1 MNYLKALNYG
11 NNQLKINNINTHGLD
26 SEILLSKILNKTR
39 EDILINL
46 EKNILPVELA
56 KYKKLICRRKS
67 NEPVAYIIQ
76 NKEFWKSNFFINK
89 DVLIPR
95 PETELVIEE
104 IIKLININGSKSILD
119 VGTGSGCIII
129 SLLKE
134 RPNCFA
140 TAIDISKKALKVA
153 KYNAKIHHLKNKI
166 RFINIDIDKFNLN
179 KYDFIISNPP
189 YIKNLSLMRLDD
201 SIKLYEPHLALEA
214 GKDGLREI
222 KKLII
227 RSRKLLKNNGK
238 LIFEIGFDQID
249 NIRNLLNKN
258 GFFINKI
265 CNDMNFIPRVIIST
279 KLS

>member
-104 IIKLININGSKSILD
+104 VIKLINHNSSKSILD

>member
-11 NNQLKINNINTHGLD
+11 NNQLKINNINTHSLD

-46 EKNILPVELA
+46 EKNILPEELA
-56 KYKKLICRRKS
+56 KYKKLISRRKS
-67 NEPVAYIIQ
+67 NEPVAYIVQ

-104 IIKLININGSKSILD
+104 IIKLINTNSSKSILD

-140 TAIDISKKALKVA
+140 TAIDKSKKALKVA

-179 KYDFIISNPP
+179 KYDFILSNPP

-238 LIFEIGFDQID
+238 LVFEIGFDQID

>member
-11 NNQLKINNINTHGLD
+11 NNQLKINNINTHSLD

-104 IIKLININGSKSILD
+104 VIKLINHNSSKSILD

-179 KYDFIISNPP
+179 KYDFILSNPP

-238 LIFEIGFDQID
+238 LVFEIGFDQID

>member
-104 IIKLININGSKSILD
+104 VIKLINHNSSKSILD

-227 RSRKLLKNNGK
+227 SSRKLLKNNGK